1 MKLETK
7 QVYEIFDEG
16 RLSALQYVSFILKQ
30 SDGTGKALSKIIED
44 LDKEVEQLQS
54 TRNTDVIRILIA
66 PNENLIYDEVKKLPE
81 QKQKEL
87 LEYTLEHYPKDTKLD
102 NELNDIPSD
111 VLEEAYST
119 WVKKLN

>member
-54 TRNTDVIRILIA
+54 TRNTDVIKVLKVLIE
-66 PNENLIYDEVKKLPE
+66 PI
-81 QKQKEL
+81 KE
-87 LEYTLEHYPKDTKLD
+87 
-102 NELNDIPSD
+102 
-111 VLEEAYST
+111 
-119 WVKKLN
+119 